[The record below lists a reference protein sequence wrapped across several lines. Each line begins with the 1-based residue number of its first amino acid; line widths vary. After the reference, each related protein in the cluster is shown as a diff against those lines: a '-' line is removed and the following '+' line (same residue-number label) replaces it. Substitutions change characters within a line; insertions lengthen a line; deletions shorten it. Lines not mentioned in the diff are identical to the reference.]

1 MEKIFGT
8 VSVIVPIYN
17 VEDYLRPCIE
27 SIQNQTYSDL
37 EIILVDDGSP
47 DNCGKICDEYA
58 AKDARIRVLH
68 NQNGGAARARNAGI
82 EAATGEYISFV
93 DGDDTIMDTMI
104 EELLTNLHATG
115 SDASVCD
122 CNRNSIHGAH
132 TCSSKD
138 LPAADLIILTQ
149 PTISQYV
156 MQTKLHSAG
165 PVCRLFRRSFL
176 GDIRFDTTHQ
186 CFEDYSYSV
195 KLSLKAQKVCYTP
208 RPLYNYVQRPGSQ
221 MRSGY
226 HPRHEG
232 SLQVQEDVL
241 DLARNSFCPEKLLPY
256 AQAGCLFQSLLVVQK
271 IAFTSPIPRKVARRF
286 AKQIRKMCNSRSLG
300 ILPKKT
306 RILLLMAGYFPGL
319 HRIYHRKKHGN

>member
-47 DNCGKICDEYA
+47 DNSGKICDEYA

-93 DGDDTIMDTMI
+93 DGDDSIKDTMI

-115 SDASVCD
+115 SDISVGGRISLC
-122 CNRNSIHGAH
+122 GEH
-132 TCSSKD
+132 TLTSKD
-138 LPAADLIILTQ
+138 LPPSEVHIIPFPQAA
-149 PTISQYV
+149 QYV
-156 MQTKLHSAG
+156 MQTKFHSAAPWG
-165 PVCRLFRRSFL
+165 RVFRRSML
-176 GDIRFDTTHQ
+176 EDIRFNPTHL
-186 CFEDYSYSV
+186 CYEDYPYSV
-195 KLSLKAQKVCYTP
+195 RLFLKAKKVCYTD
-208 RPLYNYVQRPGSQ
+208 RALYNYTYRENSAMRDVYRPK
-221 MRSGY
+221 
-226 HPRHEG
+226 HEC

-241 DLARNSFCPEKLLPY
+241 DLARNSSCPKELLPY

-271 IAFTSPIPRKVARRF
+271 IAFTSPIPRKIARRF

-306 RILLLMAGYFPGL
+306 RLLLLMAGYLPGL
-319 HRIYHRKKHGN
+319 HRIYHRKKYSK